1 MNPEL
6 EIAERIE
13 HYESLVAKD
22 VKSKIAMYEFA
33 LTLNTLFDAVNN
45 IHIVER
51 VYPGIG
57 RWVRMEFYITLPK
70 L

>member
-1 MNPEL
+1 MNTT

-22 VKSKIAMYEFA
+22 VKDKMAMFEFA
-33 LTLNTLFDAVNN
+33 LTLNTLFSAAEN
-45 IHIVER
+45 IHVVER

-57 RWVRMEFYITLPK
+57 RWVRMEFYITLPLRK
-70 L
+70 